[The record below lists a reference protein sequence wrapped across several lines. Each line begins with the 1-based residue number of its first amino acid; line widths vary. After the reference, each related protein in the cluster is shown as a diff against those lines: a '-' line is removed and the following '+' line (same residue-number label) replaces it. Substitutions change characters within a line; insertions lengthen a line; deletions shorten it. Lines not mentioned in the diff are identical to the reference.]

1 MALDWRVSFCPRT
14 VVVNPSCHAS
24 WFVQVISSVLDDCN
38 GDLNEALEKLTELS
52 LTSNCSEQ
60 CGVPQLGARTS
71 SVPQLEVPGS

>member
-1 MALDWRVSFCPRT
+1 M
-14 VVVNPSCHAS
+14 
-24 WFVQVISSVLDDCN
+24 QVISSVLDDCN